1 MLQYCAVGFRPG
13 ADDDGQIAFRQQCL
27 LDAEGDVGKE
37 RIAQPPEQD
46 SNTAGFSVERRLG
59 RNPYFF
65 ASARACSAG
74 CGRTLGS
81 WAKTLDT
88 VAVDT
93 PANSAKVLMF
103 IIFFIGFHPECN
115 CLHLLNIATEK
126 RKASI
131 IEKKIENLFINLISS
146 KTVRRRYLIA
156 HRTKSP
162 PGVLPL
168 CPSVGFRHFAS
179 CPFEP
184 VLRLI
189 LRIGAVPPGNRLHIF
204 RTVFFWILHF
214 QSVYYPVASA
224 AKYSQ
229 KEIVHG

>member
-1 MLQYCAVGFRPG
+1 
-13 ADDDGQIAFRQQCL
+13 
-27 LDAEGDVGKE
+27 
-37 RIAQPPEQD
+37 
-46 SNTAGFSVERRLG
+46 
-59 RNPYFF
+59 
-65 ASARACSAG
+65 
-74 CGRTLGS
+74 
-81 WAKTLDT
+81 
-88 VAVDT
+88 
-93 PANSAKVLMF
+93 MF

-162 PGVLPL
+162 PGVLLL
-168 CPSVGFRHFAS
+168 CPSIGFWNFAS

-189 LRIGAVPPGNRLHIF
+189 LRIGAVPPGNRFHIF
-204 RTVFFWILHF
+204 RTVFFWILNF
-214 QSVYYPVASA
+214 QNVYYPVASA